1 MTGAGVP
8 TGQLPRGSESPKL
21 NPPSAQHPSNNF
33 TSTIASFYLFN
44 SRYALRL
51 LFQSHFRSNPM
62 PERAERRA
70 IPHRIVFP
78 ACDHTFHRKIKE
90 QVYFNDRVT
99 LLVQ

>member
-1 MTGAGVP
+1 
-8 TGQLPRGSESPKL
+8 
-21 NPPSAQHPSNNF
+21 
-33 TSTIASFYLFN
+33 
-44 SRYALRL
+44 
-51 LFQSHFRSNPM
+51 M
-62 PERAERRA
+62 PEREERRA

>member
-1 MTGAGVP
+1 VGASP
-8 TGQLPRGSESPKL
+8 PNSILHLCATSIEQLYFNDRVIL
-21 NPPSAQHPSNNF
+21 LVQYRSALH
-33 TSTIASFYLFN
+33 
-44 SRYALRL
+44 L